1 RFMDIEKAHIQARE
15 AQVEAALERVR
26 SKSMAMHHS
35 NDLITV
41 INVVQ
46 EQLLGLGFHFH
57 AANFVTDYSE
67 KGYTM
72 WLASPGKSFPYKVY
86 VPQIGLKYFEAVNK
100 AIEKGSDFATY
111 TLNFEE
117 KNIYF
122 KNLFENSLVKNTSEH
137 AKRIVFES
145 KGMAASVVFLY
156 KGKLNLM
163 YFDLV
168 S

>member
-35 NDLITV
+35 NDLISV
-41 INVVQ
+41 INIVQ

-57 AANFVTDYSE
+57 GANFVTDYSE

-72 WLASPGKSFPYKVY
+72 WLASPGESFPFKIY
-86 VPQIGLKYFEAVNK
+86 VPQIGLKYFDAVK
-100 AIEKGSDFATY
+100 EAIEKGSDFATY

-122 KNLFENSLVKNTSEH
+122 KNLFENSLAKNTSEE
-137 AKRIVFES
+137 AKRIVYES
-145 KGMAASVVFLY
+145 KGMAASVGLLDKVR
-156 KGKLNLM
+156 GNRI
-163 YFDLV
+163 DLCLH
-168 S
+168 